1 MTMSTEKALQL
12 ALSRMKRGRPRV
24 VDKKRKISIKAVA
37 DEAKVSEATIHNRYP
52 GIADEIRQIT
62 GKALKVQRDQKTQA
76 LKLEKGKSRELRS
89 DVEELESQ
97 VKKLVSINAA
107 LADEN
112 ARLKAEIG
120 ASNVVRIN
128 DFGRE

>member
-128 DFGRE
+128 DFGRK

>member
-24 VDKKRKISIKAVA
+24 VDQKRKISIASVA
-37 DEAKVSEATIHNRYP
+37 EEAKVSEATIHNRYP

-62 GKALKVQRDQKTQA
+62 GKTLKAQRDEKTQS

-89 DVEELESQ
+89 EIEELELQ
-97 VKKLVSINAA
+97 LKKLVSINSA
-107 LADEN
+107 LQNEN
-112 ARLKAEIG
+112 AKLKAEI
-120 ASNVVRIN
+120 AANNVVRIGG
-128 DFGRE
+128 FRGK

>member
-24 VDKKRKISIKAVA
+24 VDQKRKISIASVA
-37 DEAKVSEATIHNRYP
+37 EEAKVSEATIHNRYP

-62 GKALKVQRDQKTQA
+62 GKALKAQRDEKTQS

-89 DVEELESQ
+89 EIEGLESQ
-97 VKKLVSINAA
+97 LKKLVSINAA
-107 LADEN
+107 LQNEN
-112 ARLKAEIG
+112 AKLKAEI
-120 ASNVVRIN
+120 AANNVVRI
-128 DFGRE
+128 DGFRGK

>member
-24 VDKKRKISIKAVA
+24 VDQKRKISIASVA
-37 DEAKVSEATIHNRYP
+37 EEAKVSEATIHNRYP

-62 GKALKVQRDQKTQA
+62 GKVLKAQRDQKTQS

-89 DVEELESQ
+89 EIEGLELQ
-97 VKKLVSINAA
+97 LKKLVSINAA
-107 LADEN
+107 LQNEN
-112 ARLKAEIG
+112 TKLKAEI
-120 ASNVVRIN
+120 AANNVVRI
-128 DFGRE
+128 DGFRGK